1 MYSALRTIGLTLIVM
16 IGLTGCAPGRSEPA
30 KSPQPTGQTAT
41 PHQAPATP
49 PAPVPDHYTD
59 DSPYANAT
67 RFDAPFVDA
76 VRQVV
81 PRELGNQ
88 KLAAMGM
95 VDVTASPFHA
105 DPTGQR
111 DATAAIQQA
120 ITFARDRQ
128 MVCYLPLGTYRVSD
142 TLECV
147 QNTYRRQN
155 GKISCD
161 PSAPVVMLG
170 SRAGGVKDGQPIRPT
185 ILLADNAPGFN
196 DPQHP
201 KYVVHFWARS
211 TDNPRE
217 LQPNISMSQLFI
229 GINITIGKGNGGA
242 VGIRHRCAEGSG
254 IQDCT
259 VNTGDGLTG
268 IEGGAGSG
276 GMHANITVLGGKYG
290 LDLRQTQPVPTIAG
304 VTLIGQ
310 RDAAILYDGRQ
321 SLSAVGVKIVADHP
335 GPMIRNVKPY
345 FCDGM
350 ICLID
355 SEIIFNQPGGT
366 AMDMQ
371 RPLVLEN
378 VYVRGAKWIVTH
390 ADGNHLAGN
399 SDGWMRVRRYAH
411 RADPPVWNAGGKD
424 RQFRCPI
431 HVDRKE
437 LPAGRD
443 VCEVEKDIAP
453 PVDLV
458 SRHVWDDAFPGW
470 QSPGAVN
477 VKDAPYHA
485 VGDGE
490 ADDTAAL
497 QRAIDEREIV
507 FLPKG
512 YYRISRTLKLRAETK
527 LVGISGEFSVI
538 FVRADEGDF
547 ADPKNPQPMIQTADS
562 AEAHTVLAF
571 VGAMAGKNV
580 HGVWGLHWQVGA
592 RSISRNV
599 ILRDQPLN
607 GYGKVPPKDVVWATY
622 DRPWVLIDGHGGGR
636 WYMPWV
642 DVNWPTTPSYR
653 RILVNR
659 TTQPLTFY
667 HLHSQQPLCDAITEL
682 RDARD
687 ISIFG
692 VKGEGNSRIV
702 WINRCDQVRIFGHGG
717 NASAKPGDGP
727 DHTLYLVTDST
738 NVLLAN
744 LWDTPRHGAT
754 KQFGHFTLYE
764 PDNWHMLC
772 DGPPN
777 GPALCLP
784 PLDRPT
790 LYLLG
795 DPKVD

>member
-1 MYSALRTIGLTLIVM
+1 MYSAPRTIGLTVIVM
-16 IGLTGCAPGRSEPA
+16 IGLTGCEHGRNEPA
-30 KSPQPTGQTAT
+30 KSPQPTAFV
-41 PHQAPATP
+41 PPMSAPAAP
-49 PAPVPDHYTD
+49 PAAVPDHYTD

-81 PRELGNQ
+81 PKELGNQ

-95 VDVTASPFHA
+95 VDVTAAPFHA
-105 DPTGQR
+105 DPTGR
-111 DATAAIQQA
+111 YDSTAALQQA

-155 GKISCD
+155 GKILND
-161 PSAPVVMLG
+161 ASAPVVMLG
-170 SRAGGVKDGQPIRPT
+170 SRAGGVKDGRPVRPT
-185 ILLADNAPGFN
+185 ILLADNAPGYN
-196 DPQHP
+196 DPEHP

-211 TDNPRE
+211 PDNPGRPE
-217 LQPNISMSQLFI
+217 PNISMNQLFI
-229 GINITIGKGNGGA
+229 GIDITIGKGNGGA

-259 VNTGDGLTG
+259 VNAGDGLTG

-276 GMHANITVLGGKYG
+276 GMHANITVIGGKYG

-321 SLSAVGVKIVADHP
+321 TLSAVGVKIVADHP

-366 AMDMQ
+366 ALAMQ
-371 RPLVLEN
+371 RPVVLEN

-390 ADGNHLAGN
+390 ADGNNLAGN
-399 SDGWMRVRRYAH
+399 PDGWMRVRRYAH
-411 RADPPVWNAGGKD
+411 RADPPVWNAGGKA

-437 LPAGRD
+437 LPAGED
-443 VCEVEKDIAP
+443 VCEVQKDAAP
-453 PVDLV
+453 PVDLI
-458 SRHVWDDAFPGW
+458 SRHVWDDTFPGW

-485 VGDGE
+485 VGDGQ

-497 QRAIDEREIV
+497 QRAIDEHEIV

-527 LVGISGEFSVI
+527 LVGISGAFSVI
-538 FVRADEGDF
+538 MTRADEGDF
-547 ADPKNPQPMIQTADS
+547 ADPKNPRPMVQTADS
-562 AEAHTVLAF
+562 AEAHTVVAF
-571 VGAMAGKNV
+571 VDIMSALRV
-580 HGVWGLHWQVGA
+580 HGVWGLHWRAGA
-592 RSISRNV
+592 DSICRTIV
-599 ILRDQPLN
+599 LGCHPLN
-607 GYGKVPPKDVVWATY
+607 GYGKPPPPGVVWAEY
-622 DRPWVLIDGHGGGR
+622 DWPWVVIDGHGGGR
-636 WYMPWV
+636 WYQPIV
-642 DVNWPTTPSYR
+642 DVQTSRPGYR
-653 RILVNR
+653 KFMVDGTR
-659 TTQPLTFY
+659 QPLAFY
-667 HLHSQQPLCDAITEL
+667 QLPSQEYAQSDAVTEL
-682 RDARD
+682 RNARD

-692 VKGEGNSRIV
+692 VKAEGNSPII
-702 WINRCDQVRIFGHGG
+702 WINHCDQVRIFGHGG
-717 NASAKPGDGP
+717 NASPIPGRGP

-744 LWDTPRHGAT
+744 LWDTPRAAQPLDLGR
-754 KQFGHFTLYE
+754 FTLFP
-764 PDNWHMLC
+764 PDDWHMLC
-772 DGPPN
+772 DV
-777 GPALCLP
+777 PADGAATCLP

-795 DPKVD
+795 DPKAE